1 MAIFDSILLGK
12 SKGSVGNV
20 TTSRLKGQN
29 VAKAKIT
36 STTNVNSAGQQLSRG
51 KMSNIVL
58 AWQFLAIFM
67 VNATA
72 LRKSTESVYNAF
84 VRGFKSGISEILAG
98 SRPYAAELLSGI
110 EGLVGNFI
118 TVNYASFAGTTA
130 VFDLVTSGLPY
141 TAGTFIRVIS
151 FISNS
156 GEQIIVDRSITE
168 VEWLSGSV
176 SVLGL
181 LAGSSNIGVYVYN
194 HSVNKCSNVAF
205 AGIA

>member
-29 VAKAKIT
+29 IAKAKIT

-58 AWQFLAIFM
+58 AWQYLAIFM
-67 VNATA
+67 VSATA

-84 VRGFKSGISEILAG
+84 VRGFKSGISEVLAA
-98 SRPYAAELLSGI
+98 SRPAAAALLADV

-118 TVNYASFAGTTA
+118 SVAFTSYIDATA
-130 VFDLVTSGLPY
+130 VFALNTGGLPY
-141 TAGTFIRVIS
+141 VTGTFIRAIGFSSV
-151 FISNS
+151 S
-156 GEQIIVDRSITE
+156 GEQKIIDRVITE
-168 VEWLSGSV
+168 VEWNAGSV
-176 SVLGL
+176 SILDM
-181 LAGSSNIGVYVYN
+181 LAVADIVGVYVYGTIE
-194 HSVNKCSNVAF
+194 NKCSNVLF
-205 AGIA
+205 AQLP

>member
-1 MAIFDSILLGK
+1 MAIFNSILLGK

-36 STTNVNSAGQQLSRG
+36 STTNVNSAGQQISRG
-51 KMSNIVL
+51 QMSNIVM

-84 VRGFKSGISEILAG
+84 VRGFKSGISEVLAG
-98 SRPYAAELLSGI
+98 SRPFAASLLAGV

-118 TVNYASFAGTTA
+118 TVAYTSYVDTTA
-130 VFDLVTSGLPY
+130 IFALNTGGLPY
-141 TAGTFIRVIS
+141 VTGTFIRAIG
-151 FISNS
+151 FISLT
-156 GEQIIVDRSITE
+156 GEQKIIDRIVTE
-168 VEWLSGSV
+168 VEWNAGSV
-176 SVLGL
+176 TL
-181 LAGSSNIGVYVYN
+181 LDMLDGADMVGVYVYGKIE
-194 HSVNKCSNVAF
+194 NKCSNVLFTPLA
-205 AGIA
+205 

>member
-67 VNATA
+67 VSATA

-84 VRGFKSGISEILAG
+84 VRGFKSGISEVLAASRPAAAALLAG
-98 SRPYAAELLSGI
+98 V

-118 TVNYASFAGTTA
+118 SVAYTSYVDTTA
-130 VFDLVTSGLPY
+130 IFALNTSGLPY
-141 TAGTFIRVIS
+141 VTGTFIRAIG
-151 FISNS
+151 FNS
-156 GEQIIVDRSITE
+156 LTGEQKIIDRVVTE
-168 VEWLSGSV
+168 IEWNAGSV
-176 SVLGL
+176 SVLDML
-181 LAGSSNIGVYVYN
+181 DSAYMVGVYVYGTIE
-194 HSVNKCSNVAF
+194 NKCSNVLF
-205 AGIA
+205 ASVV

>member
-29 VAKAKIT
+29 IAKAKIT
-36 STTNVNSAGQQLSRG
+36 STTNLNSPGQQISRV

-84 VRGFKSGISEILAG
+84 VRGFKSGISDILAA
-98 SRPYAAELLSGI
+98 SRPTAAALLGGV
-110 EGLVGNFI
+110 EGLAGNFI
-118 TVNYASFAGTTA
+118 TVGYTSYVGTTTIFA
-130 VFDLVTSGLPY
+130 LNTGGLPY
-141 TAGTFIRVIS
+141 VTGTFIRAIGFDS
-151 FISNS
+151 FS
-156 GEQIIVDRSITE
+156 GDQKIIDRVVTE
-168 VEWLSGSV
+168 EEWINGSV
-176 SVLGL
+176 SVLDMLHG
-181 LAGSSNIGVYVYN
+181 ADMVGVYVYGKIE
-194 HSVNKCSNVAF
+194 NKCSNVLF
-205 AGIA
+205 AYVV

>member
-36 STTNVNSAGQQLSRG
+36 STTNKNSPGQQLSRD
-51 KMSNIVL
+51 KMSNIVM

-84 VRGFKSGISEILAG
+84 VRGFKSGISG
-98 SRPYAAELLSGI
+98 VKVDSRPLAATLLAGI

-118 TVNYASFAGTTA
+118 SVSYTSYVGTTA
-130 VFDLVTSGLPY
+130 IFALNTGGLPY
-141 TAGTFIRVIS
+141 VAGSFIRTIGFNSLTGEQKIIDRAVTDTEWNAGSVTILGMLAGTDMV
-151 FISNS
+151 
-156 GEQIIVDRSITE
+156 
-168 VEWLSGSV
+168 
-176 SVLGL
+176 
-181 LAGSSNIGVYVYN
+181 GVYVYGTVE
-194 HSVNKCSNVAF
+194 SKCSNVLF
-205 AGIA
+205 AYVG

>member
-36 STTNVNSAGQQLSRG
+36 STTNKNSPGQQLSRAR
-51 KMSNIVL
+51 MSNIVM

-67 VNATA
+67 VSATA

-84 VRGFKSGISEILAG
+84 VRGFKSGIHEVLAG
-98 SRPYAAELLSGI
+98 SRPAAAALLAGV

-118 TVNYASFAGTTA
+118 SVACTSYVGSTA
-130 VFDLVTSGLPY
+130 KFSLNTGGLPY
-141 TAGTFIRVIS
+141 VTGTFIRAIGFDS
-151 FISNS
+151 IT
-156 GEQIIVDRSITE
+156 GEQKIIDRVVTE
-168 VEWLSGSV
+168 VEWIEGNVTVLDMLSAADMV
-176 SVLGL
+176 
-181 LAGSSNIGVYVYN
+181 GVYVYGTIE
-194 HSVNKCSNVAF
+194 NKCSNVLF
-205 AGIA
+205 ASV